1 MGSRVSQS
9 PDLCWPKSCSDGVE
23 DRYSW
28 NPDLA
33 WSVLQV
39 KQTVKPVQPILPET
53 PKPENHTRFVC
64 LSDTHSKT
72 NGLSVPQG
80 DVLLHAGDFSN
91 VGLPRDIEKFN
102 AFLGSLPHPVKVVI
116 AGNHDLTFDLDS
128 YDETFKRFGHPRKFD
143 CVEVKSL
150 LTNCIYLEDEETSV
164 LGFRIYGSPWQPVFC
179 DWAFNL
185 KRGEP
190 LREKWNKIPA
200 GVDILMTHGPPVGH
214 GDKSKYGDTRTGCVD
229 LLHTVQTRVKP
240 KYHVFGHIHEGY
252 GVTTDGFTTYIN
264 ASTCTVQYQPTNA
277 PIIFDLPNS

>member
-1 MGSRVSQS
+1 MKCR
-9 PDLCWPKSCSDGVE
+9 
-23 DRYSW
+23 
-28 NPDLA
+28 
-33 WSVLQV
+33 
-39 KQTVKPVQPILPET
+39 
-53 PKPENHTRFVC
+53 
-64 LSDTHSKT
+64 
-72 NGLSVPQG
+72 
-80 DVLLHAGDFSN
+80 
-91 VGLPRDIEKFN
+91 
-102 AFLGSLPHPVKVVI
+102 
-116 AGNHDLTFDLDS
+116 
-128 YDETFKRFGHPRKFD
+128 
-143 CVEVKSL
+143 
-150 LTNCIYLEDEETSV
+150 
-164 LGFRIYGSPWQPVFC
+164 QPVFC

-240 KYHVFGHIHEGY
+240 KYHVFGHIHEGTTYIQYYMYMYKWGTEYLQYSCITRLFFTGY